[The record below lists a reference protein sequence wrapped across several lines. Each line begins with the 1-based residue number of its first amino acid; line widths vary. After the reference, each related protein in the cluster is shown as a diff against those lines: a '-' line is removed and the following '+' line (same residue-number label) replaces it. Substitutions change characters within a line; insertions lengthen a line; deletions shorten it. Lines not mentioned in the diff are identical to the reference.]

1 MHVLVISELFR
12 SYMSSFFSV
21 SETTNQE
28 HSNSLVGN
36 GRNTKLPQ
44 RIPRQTSREN
54 LKSATVTDKK
64 DSNKSKE
71 STMKTAEGRSKKRDQ
86 SEDAG
91 QTQTEKHKDSL
102 NTVKECVNTDKRL
115 TRSIGKD
122 DNSKSISNDIESEEC
137 NLLGDDFD
145 NLVSGSPIM
154 IESDRPSRRETFSL
168 SKAPSFDVPDQIE
181 KEQNEENSAPSEN
194 NKTKSSNSQKSRSKE
209 MKKDKVINAESNGP
223 AMLKNKLKNL
233 KSGKHVRRDTYTS
246 ENPFKPNT
254 TLKRTPL
261 AIETDGKQ
269 QTSTKEAK
277 ESIENSFKTNS
288 ILKST
293 QEIEERSKKQSSE
306 TEKGEKDIENPFKPN
321 KTLKRTP
328 DAEEVND
335 KQVSET
341 KKAKSDIENPFKQVD
356 KLKNTTE
363 NADKDKSKSSGK
375 ADRQSKTKEKS
386 RGLSKQQ
393 SKSKLTTAPKAT
405 LNHHQKPENKVIV
418 DYPMDAT
425 NPFKPTRNLLR
436 SPPPQPKL
444 DSKQFLAKLCN
455 KLGTDEAAQE
465 LPEGPSF
472 ADEPTTYFN
481 ADMDLTVPLSA
492 LERRSPFMNTM
503 ENITESSAA
512 AKDKTSDAE
521 ASNKREVKSDK
532 LNKERDEKVDQNKQQ
547 RQSINEERDMQKA
560 TVEMRVDK
568 PGQFTFAASR
578 KEADGS
584 RKPVPEKVSS
594 RARSKKKHLT
604 PEKDPDPP
612 NLGPDRDLFNFGDR
626 TPTVPLNK
634 ILQEKEKA
642 SAVYDLSMNESVVGP
657 PISLNNFREKNK
669 IANDLQGNT
678 EEEKEVVPNNA
689 ESNVYHLPLKGSP
702 QEKPKRGRGR
712 SKSATRSKSKSRKSD
727 HSDDENYVPYKSRSK
742 SKSRKLESDEEY
754 VPHKSMSR
762 SKAKHSDDE
771 SNKSP
776 NSKPKSRTRGR
787 SRTRKVCAETDK
799 TEAVKASEMN
809 DNQPGAD
816 GKSDEQEQSE
826 TPLGAD
832 GKSDEQEQS
841 ETPLVRK
848 SMSSRARSRARP
860 IVTSDDADGVDLSND
875 DKVKN
880 SNTENEDIEENHSN
894 TKAKERKSRSA
905 SVRNN
910 ENLDH
915 NIDLSGEKGKE
926 SGSERISNDTKTT
939 DKKSKP
945 ADSVDKNGKVT
956 EPSNIYYLP
965 LKGSPA
971 ESKTKTRT
979 RSSSRSRHVSDSDD
993 DHDIQR
999 PIKRRTR
1006 SKSRTRHV
1014 SESEDEGLKS
1024 RSVSRKSRSDA
1035 RENSNS
1041 ESEQTGGRK
1050 KSTSSHKTIDNDNL
1064 AKDDS
1069 EHENSAINNVKEKH
1083 NIAVIETVNSDSDFQ
1098 CETRQRRK
1106 SKRQTKVQKDKENDI
1121 LSETDI
1127 ESKPSEKEQVL
1138 NKIKLTKVDSTE
1150 QADSSPEPARFVT
1163 KSRGRSI
1170 KVISKQSNNDLDDIE
1185 IVSEN
1190 DKQTVE
1196 ETNSFVNNEVNKK
1209 PDSRKS
1215 KHAKETFNESENLN
1229 TGDNK
1234 EQLQSK
1240 TPNVMNVKPTKSKS
1254 VKKKLKDADT
1264 EKFVKVAKTQV
1275 DRGDAEEETPGIRKA
1290 ARVDSAVT
1298 EGREDNQV

>member
-21 SETTNQE
+21 SESTNQE

-54 LKSATVTDKK
+54 LKSATVTNKK
-64 DSNKSKE
+64 DSNKSKD

-102 NTVKECVNTDKRL
+102 NTAKESVNADKRL

-122 DNSKSISNDIESEEC
+122 DNSKSISNDMESEEC

-168 SKAPSFDVPDQIE
+168 SKPSFDVPDKIE
-181 KEQNEENSAPSEN
+181 KGQNEENSAPSEN
-194 NKTKSSNSQKSRSKE
+194 NKPKSSNSQKSRSKE

-233 KSGKHVRRDTYTS
+233 KSGKHVRCDTYTS

-261 AIETDGKQ
+261 AIETETDGKQ

-277 ESIENSFKTNS
+277 ESIENPFKTNS
-288 ILKST
+288 KLKST

-328 DAEEVND
+328 DAEEEND

-363 NADKDKSKSSGK
+363 NGDKDKSKSLGK
-375 ADRQSKTKEKS
+375 ADGQSKTKEKS
-386 RGLSKQQ
+386 RVLSKQQ

-405 LNHHQKPENKVIV
+405 LNHQQKTENKVIV
-418 DYPMDAT
+418 DYPTDAT

-444 DSKQFLAKLCN
+444 DSRQFLAKLCN

-481 ADMDLTVPLSA
+481 ADMDLTVPLST

-503 ENITESSAA
+503 ENITESSAP
-512 AKDKTSDAE
+512 AKDKTCDSE
-521 ASNKREVKSDK
+521 ASDKRHYKTREVKSDK
-532 LNKERDEKVDQNKQQ
+532 LNKERDENVGQNKQQ
-547 RQSINEERDMQKA
+547 RESINEEKDLQKA

-594 RARSKKKHLT
+594 RARSKKKQLT

-657 PISLNNFREKNK
+657 PVSLNNFREKNK
-669 IANDLQGNT
+669 IANDSQENT
-678 EEEKEVVPNNA
+678 EQEKKVVSNNA
-689 ESNVYHLPLKGSP
+689 ESSVYHLPLKGSP

-727 HSDDENYVPYKSRSK
+727 HSDDEDYVPYKSRSK
-742 SKSRKLESDEEY
+742 SKSRKTESDKEY
-754 VPHKSMSR
+754 VPHKSRSR
-762 SKAKHSDDE
+762 SKAKQSDDE
-771 SNKSP
+771 SNVSP

-809 DNQPGAD
+809 DNQPGA
-816 GKSDEQEQSE
+816 E
-826 TPLGAD
+826 

-860 IVTSDDADGVDLSND
+860 IVTCDDADGVDLSND
-875 DKVKN
+875 VTVKN
-880 SNTENEDIEENHSN
+880 ANTENKDMEENLSS

-926 SGSERISNDTKTT
+926 SVSERISKDTKTT

-945 ADSVDKNGKVT
+945 DDSVDKNGKVT

-965 LKGSPA
+965 LKGSPV

-999 PIKRRTR
+999 PIKQRTR

-1024 RSVSRKSRSDA
+1024 RSVSRKSRSNA
-1035 RENSNS
+1035 RESSNS

-1050 KSTSSHKTIDNDNL
+1050 KSTSSHKTVDNDNL

-1069 EHENSAINNVKEKH
+1069 EHENSAVNNIKEKR

-1098 CETRQRRK
+1098 SETRQRRK

-1170 KVISKQSNNDLDDIE
+1170 KVSSKQSNNDLDDIE

-1196 ETNSFVNNEVNKK
+1196 ETNSFVNDEVNKK

-1215 KHAKETFNESENLN
+1215 KHAKETFDESENLN

-1264 EKFVKVAKTQV
+1264 EKFAKVAKTQV

-1290 ARVDSAVT
+1290 ARVDNNVT
-1298 EGREDNQV
+1298 EGCEDNQV